1 VGHYLATITK
11 SLKIQRFVVMVG
23 ITEWPVLVGEIP
35 GDAGIYGIEEA
46 SAAAEKGAAAGGGG
60 LRIGAGI

>member
-1 VGHYLATITK
+1 
-11 SLKIQRFVVMVG
+11 MVG

-60 LRIGAGI
+60 LRIVAGI